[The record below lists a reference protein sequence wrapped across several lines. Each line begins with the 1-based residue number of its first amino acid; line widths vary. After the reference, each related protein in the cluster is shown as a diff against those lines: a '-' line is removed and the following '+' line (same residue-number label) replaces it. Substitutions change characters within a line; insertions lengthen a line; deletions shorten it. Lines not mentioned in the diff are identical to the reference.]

1 MGVFQQPR
9 HKDTAMTD
17 VVTTLKKIKQYD
29 DSRAGLPGE
38 HWVVLGAGV
47 GLWLA
52 TRRHPSVLV
61 QTLGALG
68 AAALAA
74 RAASGRDGLSKVLRY
89 TPLGAGIR
97 RAERRI
103 ARQA

>member
-1 MGVFQQPR
+1 MDDPV
-9 HKDTAMTD
+9 TA
-17 VVTTLKKIKQYD
+17 LKKVKDFD
-29 DSRAGLPGE
+29 DARAGFPGE
-38 HWVVLGAGV
+38 HWIVLGAGV

-52 TRRHPSVLV
+52 TRRHPSVIV

-89 TPLGAGIR
+89 TPIGAGIR
-97 RAERRI
+97 RADRRLS
-103 ARQA
+103 AGR

>member
-1 MGVFQQPR
+1 MSVE
-9 HKDTAMTD
+9 
-17 VVTTLKKIKQYD
+17 TTLEKIKRYD
-29 DSRAGLPGE
+29 DQRPGIPGE
-38 HWVVLGAGV
+38 HWIVLGVGV

-68 AAALAA
+68 ATALAA

-97 RAERRI
+97 RAVDKPVRRL
-103 ARQA
+103 R

>member
-1 MGVFQQPR
+1 M
-9 HKDTAMTD
+9 
-17 VVTTLKKIKQYD
+17 LKPLT
-29 DSRAGLPGE
+29 AGLVPAAFCDQRPGIPGE
-38 HWVVLGAGV
+38 PWIVLGAGV

-68 AAALAA
+68 ATALAA

-97 RAERRI
+97 RAVDKPVRRL
-103 ARQA
+103 R

>member
-1 MGVFQQPR
+1 MDDPV
-9 HKDTAMTD
+9 TA
-17 VVTTLKKIKQYD
+17 LKKLKEYD
-29 DSRAGLPGE
+29 DARPGFPGE
-38 HWVVLGAGV
+38 HWLVLGAGV

-52 TRRHPSVLV
+52 TRRHSSVVV

-89 TPLGAGIR
+89 TPIGGAILRADR
-97 RAERRI
+97 RLPAGR
-103 ARQA
+103 

>member
-1 MGVFQQPR
+1 MDDP
-9 HKDTAMTD
+9 
-17 VVTTLKKIKQYD
+17 VTTLKKIKQYD
-29 DSRAGLPGE
+29 DARPGFPGE
-38 HWVVLGAGV
+38 HWIVLGAGV

-52 TRRHPSVLV
+52 TRRHRSVIV

-74 RAASGRDGLSKVLRY
+74 RAASGREGLSKALRY

-97 RAERRI
+97 RADRALRDQRR
-103 ARQA
+103 A